1 MAKELKTDER
11 ILRDQIIRKSA
22 VDNMTNIA
30 KQREDLKQGI
40 MPSTPIRKSAT
51 ELAED
56 RTVQAGDALQNLI
69 DLGFKESEAHE
80 IASTLTQEDRVA
92 FNRAYPQ
99 IKTDFES
106 RFNVKN
112 TTPAFF
118 TEYIKKYMKVLKA
131 TKGVPS
137 SVAYLQD
144 NIITTP
150 NDLLKL
156 ILTSEGMTK
165 LYETLDASYR
175 LDRYGALATT
185 LTELIDNLPNG
196 GVIANLNQVMN
207 IDPVVGFEAIQD
219 ILKILKPL
227 PSNKAIEK
235 IMSSTSTT
243 QTQKKRDLLDKLAVL
258 APTDF
263 AELGNIYTEL
273 QQVIDDATI
282 STLPPMG
289 APMGAPIGA
298 PIGAPPVP
306 IGAPLVAPPTPP
318 PIAVPT
324 PATSVS
330 ATLIAPPKN
339 SKRRGLFLLPLNSST
354 GVIFDVYLF
363 NYNKTYFAVIFE
375 EAPSGSS
382 SSSSSSSSSGSVV
395 YWGLDISDISQ
406 FFDHFESQIDSNA
419 SGTAFNLS
427 SLKPY
432 TEAGLS
438 KFLKSVNS
446 DPSKYRTKFFSSK
459 EMTDMT
465 YDQYEPQKVGLG
477 LKSKKT
483 KAKVKATNGLKPIR
497 LGKGF
502 EKNDPYRTY
511 DEELNLTPISVG
523 TVITKKPPK
532 PKSHTVT
539 EGVEGNE
546 YEQFDDKANRYIAF
560 GKYAINMRQLK
571 KGVLQIVYKS
581 LAPNPSFPSKK
592 IGSEL
597 QQYLFELLTNK
608 KSLPA
613 LYKHVSED
621 EKKMFE
627 KLAIFAGVFDKLN
640 LPRMNSLE
648 DEKKE
653 MDRFKLLHG
662 EFIAGNDNV
671 GIVRE
676 LRNLILKFLAENR
689 ISKAKAYEYLL
700 ELNNA

>member
-56 RTVQAGDALQNLI
+56 RTVQAGEALQNLI

-118 TEYIKKYMKVLKA
+118 TEYINKYLEVLKA
-131 TKGVPS
+131 SSGVPNNLG
-137 SVAYLQD
+137 YLQD

-156 ILTSEGMTK
+156 VIPAEVIGQLQNNLRASMGLTMGSP
-165 LYETLDASYR
+165 LDV
-175 LDRYGALATT
+175 L
-185 LTELIDNLPNG
+185 LTELQLTLPNNDFLNSLN
-196 GVIANLNQVMN
+196 IAMGDNPVLAFRAIQVVLENTNPLPNYNGLKKIVADGKTSNAQKIQILLNKLGTLTTAN
-207 IDPVVGFEAIQD
+207 INALRNVKNRIITGFPVVA
-219 ILKILKPL
+219 
-227 PSNKAIEK
+227 
-235 IMSSTSTT
+235 SSTS
-243 QTQKKRDLLDKLAVL
+243 
-258 APTDF
+258 
-263 AELGNIYTEL
+263 G
-273 QQVIDDATI
+273 
-282 STLPPMG
+282 
-289 APMGAPIGA
+289 
-298 PIGAPPVP
+298 
-306 IGAPLVAPPTPP
+306 
-318 PIAVPT
+318 T
-324 PATSVS
+324 PATPPRGPPTTPTPSPIP
-330 ATLIAPPKN
+330 LPAPPSPAPPSPAPPSPSPGSALPKDVEDFINEIRRQTTAMSPSASSAEYTKSVAQNCHKLCSIDSYEFYVFGYAKN
-339 SKRRGLFLLPLNSST
+339 GDYYGIIIEFPISPPEFAVVRDKMTFTQLKAIVAVAPNQVLTNKYNDFVKANGLKKGATAFSSYMLSGTPITINSRMSGAGLRKSSKVKSTTKSST
-354 GVIFDVYLF
+354 
-363 NYNKTYFAVIFE
+363 
-375 EAPSGSS
+375 
-382 SSSSSSSSSGSVV
+382 
-395 YWGLDISDISQ
+395 SQ
-406 FFDHFESQIDSNA
+406 
-419 SGTAFNLS
+419 
-427 SLKPY
+427 
-432 TEAGLS
+432 
-438 KFLKSVNS
+438 
-446 DPSKYRTKFFSSK
+446 
-459 EMTDMT
+459 
-465 YDQYEPQKVGLG
+465 
-477 LKSKKT
+477 
-483 KAKVKATNGLKPIR
+483 NGLKPIR

-502 EKNDPYRTY
+502 ENKNDPYKTY
-511 DEELNLTPISVG
+511 DEELKLTPISVG

-532 PKSHTVT
+532 PKSHTVS
-539 EGVEGNE
+539 EGVEGSE

-613 LYKHVSED
+613 LYKHVPED

-662 EFIAGNDNV
+662 EFIAGNDNT